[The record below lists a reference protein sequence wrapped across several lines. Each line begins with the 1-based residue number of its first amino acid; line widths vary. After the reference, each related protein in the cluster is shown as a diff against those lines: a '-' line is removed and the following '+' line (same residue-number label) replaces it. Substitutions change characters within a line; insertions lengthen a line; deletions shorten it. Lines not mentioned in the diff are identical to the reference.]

1 MNRAGFDR
9 GEACEHFARRS
20 YRNGRGLKAPGC
32 VKRVPCIGVACME
45 AVLLIGI
52 QGAGK
57 STFYYE
63 RFFHTHVRLSLD
75 LLRTRNRER
84 LLLEACL
91 NARQPVV
98 IDNTNVTAAGRA
110 RYILPAK
117 AAGFRVAGY
126 FFEPDPK
133 GSLSR
138 NNLREGRSKVPP
150 AALYGTLKRL
160 ERPLLK
166 EGFDELFRV
175 RVSAEGG
182 FRVSAWDGACDEIP
196 VAT

>member
-1 MNRAGFDR
+1 MPLTRGGPAWGFGPPD
-9 GEACEHFARRS
+9 CRRS
-20 YRNGRGLKAPGC
+20 AAGG
-32 VKRVPCIGVACME
+32 ME

-57 STFYYE
+57 STFYLR

-91 NARQPVV
+91 AARQPVV
-98 IDNTNVTAAGRA
+98 VDNTNVTEAERA
-110 RYILPAK
+110 RYILPAR

-133 GSLSR
+133 GSLRR
-138 NNLREGRSKVPP
+138 NNQREGKRRVPP
-150 AALYGTLKRL
+150 AGLFGTLKRL
-160 ERPLLK
+160 QRPRAG

-175 RVSAEGG
+175 RLSAAGEFLVTEWGGADEGADAVRPG
-182 FRVSAWDGACDEIP
+182 GSPEPPAQ
-196 VAT
+196 